1 MKNQSFRL
9 RLGFALAGLSAG
21 WRRERSFRTH
31 GAFAALAAAAL
42 LLLQPRPVWW
52 ALVVLVIALVMS
64 LELLNSAIEGVID
77 LLHPTLHPEIK
88 VIKDLIAG
96 AVLVSSIAALFVALA
111 LVVAT
116 RDRWWPA
123 IAEPLLAMR

>member
-1 MKNQSFRL
+1 MKNQSFRI
-9 RLGFALAGLSAG
+9 RLGFAMAGLVAG

-31 GAFAALAAAAL
+31 SLFAGLAAGSL
-42 LLLQPRPVWW
+42 VVLQPRPVWW
-52 ALVVLVIALVMS
+52 ALVALVVALVMA

-96 AVLVSSIAALFVALA
+96 AVLISSVAALFVALA